1 MKLFLMDL
9 LKAYKYGIKTLYYH
23 NTRDGASDEQNTN
36 KPSELATAG
45 DPGDDDCEDGVCKL

>member
-1 MKLFLMDL
+1 MDL

-23 NTRDGASDEQNTN
+23 NTRDGATDEQNTN